1 MAESRKSSARSSS
14 RAETTLDLANP
25 SDLQPKSPQS
35 AESTPRI
42 LQKQIDKA
50 IGDHRTQ
57 SSMINAVVGG
67 VSTQGNQLY
76 HNDIILQY
84 CGGSTDFCEEKL
96 FSYNLSLS

>member
-14 RAETTLDLANP
+14 RAETTLDLADP

-42 LQKQIDKA
+42 LQKQIDRA

-76 HNDIILQY
+76 HIILQY

>member
-1 MAESRKSSARSSS
+1 MLPVFTELEKMAESRKSSARSSS
-14 RAETTLDLANP
+14 RAETTLDLADP

-57 SSMINAVVGG
+57 SSMINAVVGR
-67 VSTQGNQLY
+67 VSTQGNLLY
-76 HNDIILQY
+76 HIILQY
-84 CGGSTDFCEEKL
+84 CGGSIFL
-96 FSYNLSLS
+96 FL

>member
-1 MAESRKSSARSSS
+1 MAVNYIELEKLAESRKSSARSSS
-14 RAETTLDLANP
+14 RSETGLDLAEP
-25 SDLQPKSPQS
+25 SDIQPKSPQS

-67 VSTQGNQLY
+67 VSTQGNQLGHTNTKY
-76 HNDIILQY
+76 KTLIII
-84 CGGSTDFCEEKL
+84 
-96 FSYNLSLS
+96 